1 MAVHGF
7 RQSDN
12 NFNKENNCYS
22 NRCILNE
29 TSNKKIRLAKF
40 RTLYCTNTV
49 MTLQLILSRDIAGQK
64 QKPPTCSTCNKT
76 MCSNSK
82 KFYFT
87 FCGSISHLKRITP
100 SDKILSRSMQRLD
113 LLVLYSKYFNIL

>member
-49 MTLQLILSRDIAGQK
+49 MTLHLFITRYSW
-64 QKPPTCSTCNKT
+64 
-76 MCSNSK
+76 SK
-82 KFYFT
+82 AKASYMFN
-87 FCGSISHLKRITP
+87 
-100 SDKILSRSMQRLD
+100 MQQNN
-113 LLVLYSKYFNIL
+113 V